1 MGFLVHYW
9 LLLMKLMAILRSHC
23 NPSSTSNCNALL
35 RGDVHQPLS
44 AKLLFIAKIF
54 ALLCL
59 LFSAT
64 EMSCVWCQMSLQQ
77 WELGRAEPKLRA
89 RRATPN
95 RNGDTTSTP
104 YYSKTSNT
112 TEQNHVLQ
120 EGQWFY
126 NSRNSALPSKIFY
139 PPHKNQRKFSVWNKV
154 ICDIFLVAKCNTIF
168 SQK

>member
-104 YYSKTSNT
+104 TTLKPRIQPSRIMYYKKASGFT
-112 TEQNHVLQ
+112 TVEILLCQ
-120 EGQWFY
+120 
-126 NSRNSALPSKIFY
+126 A
-139 PPHKNQRKFSVWNKV
+139 KFSILLIKIRESSVSGIK
-154 ICDIFLVAKCNTIF
+154 
-168 SQK
+168 

>member
-1 MGFLVHYW
+1 MFSTIGDYCCLVIIGLGQQSSLEVSKKKQVLSFHSFVDGSKITVIIETFLFFVLCFPVILPLVTNKNYYCILKRNSMGFLVHYW

-64 EMSCVWCQMSLQQ
+64 EMSCVWCQMSL
-77 WELGRAEPKLRA
+77 
-89 RRATPN
+89 
-95 RNGDTTSTP
+95 
-104 YYSKTSNT
+104 
-112 TEQNHVLQ
+112 
-120 EGQWFY
+120 
-126 NSRNSALPSKIFY
+126 
-139 PPHKNQRKFSVWNKV
+139 
-154 ICDIFLVAKCNTIF
+154 
-168 SQK
+168 